1 MAETAG
7 LSSDDDYY
15 NLGTFSRPISTN
27 SRHAQQ
33 WFSRGLVWSYG
44 FNHEESVECFKQAI
58 LHDANCAL
66 AYWGLAYALGPN
78 YNKPWS
84 FFDDEELEG
93 MLALTYD
100 AVQSAQSKSSTSSPL
115 EQALIAALELR
126 YPQSIP
132 LDDCSIWNTPYADAM
147 TNVYKA
153 FPDDLD
159 VAALC
164 ADALMNLTPW
174 QLWDLTTGE
183 PSKDARTLEV
193 QAILDHA
200 LALDGGLQHPGLLHL
215 YIHFWEMSGTPEKAL
230 PFANHLR
237 GLVPDA
243 GHLEHM
249 PTHLDILCGDY
260 RRAITSNMDAIRAD
274 EKYVLRRGP
283 SNFYTLYRAH
293 DYHFRIY
300 AAMFA
305 GLSSV
310 ALETISWLESAVPE
324 ELLRVKSP
332 PMADWLEGIL
342 AMRIHVLVRFGR
354 WQDIVDLEL
363 PKDQELYCVTTALLH
378 YGKGIAFAVVG
389 KVVEAGQQLSLFR
402 DAVKRVSPTRMLFNN
417 SCLDILAVADKML
430 EGELEYRR
438 GSYDSAFE
446 RLRESISLVDTL
458 PYDEPWGW
466 MQPPRHAYG
475 ALMLEQGHVE
485 EAASVYSADLGIDDT
500 IPRSL
505 RHPSNVWALHG
516 LHECLVKLG
525 RTSEADNIQPQ
536 LTLALSI
543 ADVPIK
549 ASCFCRTRFA
559 PT

>member
-1 MAETAG
+1 MAETAV
-7 LSSDDDYY
+7 LSSDDEYY
-15 NLGTFSRPISTN
+15 DLGTFSRTVSTS

-33 WFSRGLVWSYG
+33 WFTRGLIWSYG

-58 LHDANCAL
+58 QHDSDFAL

-78 YNKPWS
+78 YNKPWG
-84 FFDDEELEG
+84 FFDPEELQG
-93 MLALTYD
+93 MLLLTHE
-100 AVQSAQSKSSTSSPL
+100 AVQSARAKSSTCSPL
-115 EQALIAALELR
+115 EQALIAALEFR
-126 YPQSIP
+126 YPQSKP
-132 LDDCSIWNTPYADAM
+132 LEDCSIWNSSYADAM
-147 TNVYKA
+147 ANVYKG

-174 QLWDLTTGE
+174 QLWDITTGQ
-183 PSKDARTLEV
+183 PAKGARTLEV
-193 QAILDHA
+193 KAILDRA
-200 LALDGGLQHPGLLHL
+200 LAQDGGLQHPGLLHL
-215 YIHFWEMSGTPEKAL
+215 YIHFWEMSTTPEKAL
-230 PFANHLR
+230 PIADRLR

-260 RRAITSNMDAIRAD
+260 QRAISSNMDAIRAD
-274 EKYVLRRGP
+274 EKFVLRRGP

-305 GLSSV
+305 GLSGV
-310 ALETISWLESAVPE
+310 ALETIAWLEKSIPE

-342 AMRIHVLVRFGR
+342 ALRVHVLVRFGR
-354 WQDIVDLEL
+354 WQDLLALEL
-363 PKDQELYCVTTALLH
+363 PQDQQLYAVTTALLH

-389 KVVEAGQQLSLFR
+389 KVDEAEQQQSLFR
-402 DAVKRVSPTRMLFNN
+402 DAVKRVPSTRMLFNN

-438 GSYDSAFE
+438 GSYDLAYE
-446 RLRESISLVDTL
+446 KLRESISLVDAL

-475 ALMLEQGHVE
+475 ALLLEQGHVD
-485 EAASVYSADLGIDDT
+485 EAASVYRADLGIDET
-500 IPRSL
+500 LPRPHQ
-505 RHPSNVWALHG
+505 HPANVWALHG
-516 LHECLVKLG
+516 FHECLLKLG
-525 RTSEADNIQPQ
+525 RTSEADRIKPQ
-536 LTLALSI
+536 LDAALAI
-543 ADVPIK
+543 ADVAIK
-549 ASCFCRTRFA
+549 ASCFCRTHF
-559 PT
+559 PST

>member
-1 MAETAG
+1 MAEDPV

-15 NLGTFSRPISTN
+15 DLGTFSRTVSTS
-27 SRHAQQ
+27 SRHAQE
-33 WFSRGLVWSYG
+33 WFNRGLVWSYA

-58 LHDANCAL
+58 AHDSNCAL

-78 YNKPWS
+78 YNKPWG
-84 FFDDEELEG
+84 FFDGEELQG
-93 MLALTYD
+93 MLVLTHN
-100 AVQSAQSKSSTSSPL
+100 AVRSARAISSTASRV
-115 EQALIAALELR
+115 EQALIAALEYR
-126 YPQSIP
+126 YPQSEP
-132 LDDCSIWNTPYADAM
+132 LKDCSIWNSPYAEAM
-147 TNVYKA
+147 ATVYKD

-159 VAALC
+159 VAALY

-174 QLWDLTTGE
+174 QLWDLATGQ
-183 PSKDARTLEV
+183 PSKDARTLEAK
-193 QAILDHA
+193 AILDRA
-200 LALDGGLQHPGLLHL
+200 LAQEGGLKHPGLLHL

-230 PFANHLR
+230 QTADHLR
-237 GLVPDA
+237 RLVPDA

-260 RRAITSNMDAIRAD
+260 RRAIASNMDAIRAD
-274 EKYVLRRGP
+274 EKFVQRRGP

-305 GLSSV
+305 GQSAV
-310 ALETISWLESAVPE
+310 ALETIAWLERSVPE

-342 AMRIHVLVRFGR
+342 AMRVHVLVRFGR
-354 WQDIVDLEL
+354 WQDIFDLEL
-363 PKDQELYCVTTALLH
+363 PKDQTLYCVTTALLH
-378 YGKGIAFAVVG
+378 YGKGIAFAVTGEVD
-389 KVVEAGQQLSLFR
+389 EADQQHSLFR
-402 DAVKRVSPTRMLFNN
+402 EAVKRVPSTRNLFNN

-438 GSYDSAFE
+438 GSYDSAYE
-446 RLRESISLVDTL
+446 KLRDSISLVDAL

-475 ALMLEQGHVE
+475 ALLLEQGYVD

-500 IPRSL
+500 LPRSL
-505 RHPSNVWALHG
+505 RHPNNVWALHG
-516 LHECLVKLG
+516 FHECLLRLG
-525 RTSEADNIQPQ
+525 RKPEAAILKPQ
-536 LTLALSI
+536 LTLALAT
-543 ADVPIK
+543 ADLPIK
-549 ASCFCRTRFA
+549 ASCYCRTVFA
-559 PT
+559 SN